1 MILMAMIMY
10 TELQQS
16 SRLSF
21 LRKKEIYEA
30 ANFYVTL
37 LPNLPFGY
45 QATIFLPFL
54 SGHRDR

>member
-1 MILMAMIMY
+1 MAMIMY

-37 LPNLPFGY
+37 LLNLPFGY
-45 QATIFLPFL
+45 HETIFLPFL
-54 SGHRDR
+54 SGHRDG